1 MKKLLALLTILLCM
15 SMSVS
20 AIDIDLIKGDPN
32 PDPIPPE
39 DRSAIGS
46 VTASLESQV
55 LIVQFSELTSS
66 QVVITNALTNSTV
79 WSNNYI
85 PSYCVQAD
93 LTSLP
98 AGSYTLY
105 IYAYGIWWH
114 GTFAIE

>member
-1 MKKLLALLTILLCM
+1 M
-15 SMSVS
+15 STN

-39 DRSAIGS
+39 DRSVTAT

-55 LIVQFSELTSS
+55 LTIQFGELTSS
-66 QVVITNALTNSTV
+66 QVVITDGLTNSTV
-79 WSNNYI
+79 WSNSYN
-85 PSYCVQAD
+85 PSYSVQAN
-93 LTSLP
+93 LTSLA

-105 IYAYGIWWH
+105 LYAYGVWWH